1 MAKTAE
7 KKKQDREEKAPV
19 EEAPAVSATARY
31 VRISPRKLRLVA
43 DLVRGKAIADARTV
57 LSFTPRGAAG
67 VVDKLVSSAVANA
80 ENNHDL
86 SGDDLYIRGIYVNE
100 GPTLKRFRPRALG
113 RASRIRKRTSHVT
126 VELAIR
132 KEG

>member
-7 KKKQDREEKAPV
+7 KKKDRQEEIP
-19 EEAPAVSATARY
+19 EEGAAVSATARY

-86 SGDDLYIRGIYVNE
+86 SGDDLFIRSIYVNE